1 MPENKPKFVK
11 DSQVIM
17 IELVLPN
24 DTNMLNNLLGGRLM
38 HWMDIACAM
47 AAAKHCNNIAV
58 TASVDNLAFHTPIRL
73 GNIVTLK
80 ASVNRAF
87 GTSMEVGVKVEAE
100 DFETG
105 EIKHSN
111 SAHFTFVSVDKKT
124 GKKMKVPEIIPQTE
138 EEKRR
143 YENALE
149 RRNRRMAM
157 KDSIITDTE
166 KKVTK

>member
-1 MPENKPKFVK
+1 MKQMSEGKKMK
-11 DSQVIM
+11 ESQVIM

-38 HWMDIACAM
+38 HWMDIAAAM
-47 AAAKHCNNIAV
+47 TASRHCNNVAV
-58 TASVDNLAFHTPIRL
+58 TAVVDDLAFHEPIRL

-87 GTSMEVGVKVEAE
+87 KTSMEVGVRVEVE

-111 SAHFTFVSVDKKT
+111 SAYFTFVSVDRLT
-124 GKKMKVPEIIPQTE
+124 GQKMPAPPVVPETE
-138 EEKRR
+138 MEKKW
-143 YENALE
+143 YNEALI
-149 RRNRRMAM
+149 RRNQRLQR
-157 KDSIITDTE
+157 KSGI
-166 KKVTK
+166 VHH